1 MAAPAEKPK
10 AEKQMN
16 LRVQPQ
22 VRDLI
27 DRAAALEGKSRS
39 EFMIEIAHE
48 RAIDVLL
55 DQRLFLLDDEQA
67 EAVAAALANPPKPN
81 AALKKLMRTKVPWG
95 VSR

>member
-1 MAAPAEKPK
+1 MAALAGKPK
-10 AEKQMN
+10 ADKQMN

-55 DQRLFLLDDEQA
+55 DQRFFQLDEEQS
-67 EAVAAALANPPKPN
+67 AAFVDALTNPPKPN
-81 AALKKLMRTKVPWG
+81 AALRKLLASEPPWE
-95 VSR
+95 

>member
-1 MAAPAEKPK
+1 MAALANKPR

-16 LRVQPQ
+16 LRVQPR

-39 EFMIEIAHE
+39 EFMIGIAHE

-55 DQRLFLLDDEQA
+55 DQRLFLLDDDQA

-81 AALKKLMRTKVPWG
+81 AALKTLMRTRTPWE
-95 VSR
+95 

>member
-1 MAAPAEKPK
+1 MATLASKPK

-16 LRVQPQ
+16 LRVQAQ

-39 EFMIEIAHE
+39 EFMIAIAHE

-55 DQRLFLLDDEQA
+55 DQRLFVMDDQQA
-67 EAVAAALANPPKPN
+67 EAVAAALANPPRPN
-81 AALKKLMRTKVPWG
+81 AALKKLMRTRAPWE
-95 VSR
+95 

>member
-1 MAAPAEKPK
+1 MAMLAPKPK

-16 LRVQPQ
+16 LRVQAQ

-55 DQRLFLLDDEQA
+55 DRRLLLLDEQQA
-67 EAVAAALANPPKPN
+67 EAVAAALANPPPPN
-81 AALKKLMRTKVPWG
+81 AALKKLMRTRAPWE
-95 VSR
+95 

>member
-1 MAAPAEKPK
+1 MARLAPKLK

-16 LRVQPQ
+16 LRVQAQ

-55 DQRLFLLDDEQA
+55 DQRLFLLDDGQA
-67 EAVAAALANPPKPN
+67 EAVAAALANPPRPN
-81 AALKKLMRTKVPWG
+81 AALKKLMRTPSPWE
-95 VSR
+95 